1 MPTSVFVSI
10 NSSKHLD
17 ENVNVVYYFD
27 GHSEQ
32 PDEKSLAKAKLK
44 K

>member
-10 NSSKHLD
+10 DSSKNRN

-32 PDEKSLAKAKLK
+32 PDEKS
-44 K
+44 